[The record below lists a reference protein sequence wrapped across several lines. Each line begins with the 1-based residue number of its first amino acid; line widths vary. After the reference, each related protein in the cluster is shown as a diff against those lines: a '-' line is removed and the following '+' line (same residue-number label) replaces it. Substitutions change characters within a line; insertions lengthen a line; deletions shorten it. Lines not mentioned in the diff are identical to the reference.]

1 MCHPPWYLQLILGNS
16 AATLVSLT
24 WILQKCT
31 GNGVSREMLSRPPT
45 FHDGGVGLATVS
57 GRAMPPEDDALSH
70 GVCVGSRP
78 MDEVVP
84 TSSAH
89 VHLKTA
95 KMGDDVPLGVMS
107 PHHAS
112 KGTDCAKIARGQK
125 QVSDSLGGSFEVVSE
140 LAHGHDNALLKAR
153 RTWKCLEVRLLLKV
167 PLACSAKACQVHC
180 GAESP

>member
-1 MCHPPWYLQLILGNS
+1 
-16 AATLVSLT
+16 
-24 WILQKCT
+24 
-31 GNGVSREMLSRPPT
+31 
-45 FHDGGVGLATVS
+45 
-57 GRAMPPEDDALSH
+57 
-70 GVCVGSRP
+70 

-112 KGTDCAKIARGQK
+112 KGTDCAQITRGQK

-140 LAHGHDNALLKAR
+140 LAHGHDNALPKAR
-153 RTWKCLEVRLLLKV
+153 RMWKCLEVRIQLKV
-167 PLACSAKACQVHC
+167 PLACSVEACHVHC